1 MKAILNTASTI
12 DQGKVTKG
20 GKKMTPQY
28 TKEAAFCSL
37 NPEDFKRIWF
47 GKGTY
52 LEKVKVKTKSGS
64 VTVYAKSDPAVEEG
78 QAFIP
83 RGLWANMVISSET
96 FDSGSPFYKGME
108 AEVEGTDEEV
118 LDCEAL
124 VEKIKKRCKN
134 G

>member
-1 MKAILNTASTI
+1 MKVILNTGSTI
-12 DQGKVTKG
+12 NQGKVTKG

-37 NPEDFKRIWF
+37 NPEDFKKVWYR
-47 GKGTY
+47 KGSY
-52 LEKVKVKTKSGS
+52 LENVKVKTKSGS
-64 VTVYAKSDPAVEEG
+64 VTVYAKSDDGLKRG

-108 AEVEGTDEEV
+108 AKVEGTDDPV
-118 LDCEAL
+118 LDCENL
-124 VEKIKKRCKN
+124 MKKQILGGK
-134 G
+134 

>member
-1 MKAILNTASTI
+1 MKVILNTASTI
-12 DQGKVTKG
+12 NQGKVTKG

-37 NPEDFKRIWF
+37 NPEDFKRVWF
-47 GKGTY
+47 KKGSY
-52 LEKVKVKTKSGS
+52 LENVKVKTKSGS
-64 VTVYAKSDPAVEEG
+64 VTVHAKSDPWVKKG

-108 AEVEGTDEEV
+108 AKVEGTDDPV
-118 LDCEAL
+118 LDCENL
-124 VEKIKKRCKN
+124 MKKQILGGK
-134 G
+134 